1 MKQRMQSIRGMEL
14 KTILVEQIA
23 AYQKKDGW
31 EYLCTDPVLHFQ
43 SESDPNQKTYW
54 ILSWQETEEGD
65 DELLIDETHEPDTL
79 SQFQRVEG
87 FREPVIVSSSIHLEN
102 ASVQSI
108 VVYGFKD
115 EEQEFL
121 TSIVLELEEVYVTFT
136 SGPVYTVIVTNTFP
150 ENVDGELFRVGE

>member
-1 MKQRMQSIRGMEL
+1 MEQRMQSIRGMKL
-14 KTILVEQIA
+14 KTVLVEQIA
-23 AYQKKDGW
+23 AYQKGDGW
-31 EYLCTDPVLHFQ
+31 EYLCSEPVLHFQ
-43 SESDPNQKTYW
+43 SKSDPNQKTYW
-54 ILSWQETEEGD
+54 ILSWRETEEGD
-65 DELLIDETHEPDTL
+65 DELLIDETHDTDTL

-102 ASVQSI
+102 ASVQSM

-121 TSIVLELEEVYVTFT
+121 TSIVLELEDVYVTFT
-136 SGPVYTVIVTNTFP
+136 SGPVFTVTVTNTFP